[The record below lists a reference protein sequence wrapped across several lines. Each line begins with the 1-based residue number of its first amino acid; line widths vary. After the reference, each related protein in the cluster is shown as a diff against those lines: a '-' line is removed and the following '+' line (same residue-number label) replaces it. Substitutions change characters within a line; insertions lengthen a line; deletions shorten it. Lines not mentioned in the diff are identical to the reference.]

1 MDPVVLD
8 LGYGHASQG
17 MHSSTVWLQDQPLPA
32 LLDLPQG
39 SLVQQQQSCDS
50 INIINGQWSLPMQA
64 MQQQHAPI
72 MLQDATSAAQLQLH
86 GGEGTLLCLDG
97 GLTAVLQDSS
107 SLLSCMGSLLPVQ
120 LQQQQGINVTI
131 NGVPVVLQ
139 VQGGPPAGQTLM
151 PAQNPMPAHQQ
162 LLQGGSHAGHIPM
175 PAQQQLLPV
184 NLSTGPQQGMQ
195 QVFITTS
202 TPAAP
207 QQMLLAGNNPVSLQT
222 AHTLQAVQQQA
233 SSSPIASTSAGDAR
247 LHAQVQQLQEV
258 VQQLSSQT
266 AAVQRVLATQ
276 GSQAQAA
283 QSPKTAVPQKEVS
296 NAQGCLRRN
305 VVADAVARMPVH
317 PAHLRP
323 SSQMCTLNIVANAF
337 VFACAPFLPHSSRSW
352 PPQP

>member
-39 SLVQQQQSCDS
+39 SLVQQQQSYDS

-64 MQQQHAPI
+64 TQQQHAPI

-97 GLTAVLQDSS
+97 GLT
-107 SLLSCMGSLLPVQ
+107 SCMGSLLPVQ
-120 LQQQQGINVTI
+120 LQQQGINVTI

-139 VQGGPPAGQTLM
+139 VQGGPPAGQ
-151 PAQNPMPAHQQ
+151 
-162 LLQGGSHAGHIPM
+162 IPM
-175 PAQQQLLPV
+175 PAQQQLLPA

-207 QQMLLAGNNPVSLQT
+207 QQLLLAGNNPVSLQT
-222 AHTLQAVQQQA
+222 AHTLQPVQQQA
-233 SSSPIASTSAGDAR
+233 SSSPTASTSAGDAR
-247 LHAQVQQLQEV
+247 LHAQLQQLQEV

-276 GSQAQAA
+276 GNQGQAA
-283 QSPKTAVPQKEVS
+283 QSPKTAVSQMEVS
-296 NAQGCLRRN
+296 DAHCCLRGS
-305 VVADAVARMPVH
+305 VVADAS
-317 PAHLRP
+317 LRACL
-323 SSQMCTLNIVANAF
+323 CTLDNL
-337 VFACAPFLPHSSRSW
+337 LPIL
-352 PPQP
+352 